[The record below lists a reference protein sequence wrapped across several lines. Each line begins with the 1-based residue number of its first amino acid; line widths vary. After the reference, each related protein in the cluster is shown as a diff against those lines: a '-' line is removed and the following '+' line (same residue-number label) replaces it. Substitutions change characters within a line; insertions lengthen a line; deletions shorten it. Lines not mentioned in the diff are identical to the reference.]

1 MEYIFLSGEVG
12 WEITPTKLQEQ
23 FDELDGQDVTVYVNT
38 VGGFAFDGIAIY
50 DFLKLKQSQGYN
62 ISTVATGVTA
72 SAGTLIFLAGNKS
85 LRKAHESVTFLIH
98 KAWSMSAGNG
108 KDLEKEAQEL
118 KALDEKL
125 AKIYAAETDLTEDDA
140 LAIME
145 EDKSLDINF
154 LLEKG
159 FISEIITYE
168 AVASIKRNLNL
179 KNKKKMAETK
189 LSNDDKSW
197 LESMFDSLK
206 KLTLKPQNKIVQ
218 DATGIEIDFY
228 ELEDDATPKVG
239 DKAKVDGK
247 AADGE
252 YVMPSGETYVFAN
265 GELTEIKPKEDDTE
279 DVEELKKEIA
289 DLKDQLSEAQN
300 SIKAVEEAKEKELKQ
315 IKNQI
320 EEFEKNIKTKFNL
333 DMKQEPANSGAASS
347 ENKVRNRKIF
357 K

>member
-12 WEITPTKLQEQ
+12 WEITPQKLQEQ
-23 FDELDGQDVTVYVNT
+23 FDELDGQDVTIYVNT
-38 VGGFAFDGIAIY
+38 VGGFAFDGLAIY

-125 AKIYAAETDLTEDDA
+125 AKIYAIETDLTEDEA

-145 EDKSLDINF
+145 EDKSLDIDF

-159 FISEIITYE
+159 FISEKVTYE
-168 AVASIKRNLNL
+168 AVASIKRNNH
-179 KNKKKMAETK
+179 KNKNKMAEMQLNK
-189 LSNDDKSW
+189 EDKSW
-197 LESMFDSLK
+197 LENMFNSLK
-206 KLTLKPQNKIVQ
+206 SAFKPNNKIIQ
-218 DATGIEIDFY
+218 DANGVEIDFY
-228 ELEDDATPKVG
+228 ELEDGATPKVG

-252 YVMPSGETYVFAN
+252 YVMPSGETYVFEN
-265 GELTEIKPKEDDTE
+265 GELTEIKPKEEDSE
-279 DVEELKKEIA
+279 DVEALKKEIA
-289 DLKDQLSEAQN
+289 DLKEQLSEAQN
-300 SIKAVEEAKEKELKQ
+300 SIKAVEEAKEKEIKQ
-315 IKNQI
+315 IKNKI

-333 DMKQEPANSGAASS
+333 DMKQEPANSGSTS
-347 ENKVRNRKIF
+347 GENKVRNRKIF